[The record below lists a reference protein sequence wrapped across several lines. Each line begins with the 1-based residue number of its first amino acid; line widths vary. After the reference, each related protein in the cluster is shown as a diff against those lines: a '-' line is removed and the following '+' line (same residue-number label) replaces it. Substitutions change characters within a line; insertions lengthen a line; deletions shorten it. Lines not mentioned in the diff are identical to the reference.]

1 MTTAGHTTVPRS
13 RVLLISDLH
22 LEEDRPHLTQA
33 FHAFLARE
41 TPSAAALYILG
52 DFFNVWLGDD
62 DDRPLNAD
70 ITSALRRCSDAG
82 LEIYLLHG
90 NRDFL
95 LGEAFALAAGATLLQ
110 GPTVIEEAGQRYL
123 LLHGDELCT
132 LDTDYQKF
140 RHMVRNPAWQQ
151 QFLTQ
156 PLAARRAF
164 ADQARAT
171 SKTMN
176 SNKAADIMD
185 VTPAEVE
192 RLLKEQQQNGTLP
205 VMIHG
210 HTHRP
215 AVHEFAIE
223 GHNARRIVLGDWG
236 DSLWYA
242 ALHHGSALLL
252 EVGLTPSAASPA

>member
-1 MTTAGHTTVPRS
+1 MRS

-22 LEEDRPHLTQA
+22 LEENRPQLTQA
-33 FHAFLARE
+33 FHDFLARE
-41 TPSAAALYILG
+41 TPSASALYILG

-70 ITSALRRCSDAG
+70 IGGALQHYAAQG
-82 LEIYLLHG
+82 LKIYLLHG

-95 LGEAFALAAGATLLQ
+95 LGEAFARAAGATLLH
-110 GPTVIEEAGQRYL
+110 GPTLIEQAGARYL

-140 RHMVRNPAWQQ
+140 RTMVRNPAWQQ
-151 QFLTQ
+151 QFLAQ

-164 ADQARAT
+164 AEQARAT
-171 SKTMN
+171 SKSMN

-192 RLLKEQQQNGTLP
+192 KLLSEHHWP

-215 AVHEFAIE
+215 AVHTL
-223 GHNARRIVLGDWG
+223 NNTRRIVLGDWG
-236 DSLWYA
+236 NSLWFV
-242 ALHHGSALLL
+242 ALADGKPQLIEQQL
-252 EVGLTPSAASPA
+252 GQPG